1 MWKYIASYF
10 DTYPKQKRIAQKML
24 EYGLSIKND
33 HMYCGPIELSDS
45 KIARALSTD
54 RRAIKATINTINKQE
69 KLKKIFSK
77 LRPTCHLK
85 DMASEMGWDVIEIIP
100 TNASQPGILA
110 RVAQIIA
117 DEHIN
122 IRQAIVD
129 DIEITEEPHLFVVT
143 ETRIPPG
150 IIPKIKDIPTVKTVL
165 FS

>member
-77 LRPTCHLK
+77 LLPTCHLK